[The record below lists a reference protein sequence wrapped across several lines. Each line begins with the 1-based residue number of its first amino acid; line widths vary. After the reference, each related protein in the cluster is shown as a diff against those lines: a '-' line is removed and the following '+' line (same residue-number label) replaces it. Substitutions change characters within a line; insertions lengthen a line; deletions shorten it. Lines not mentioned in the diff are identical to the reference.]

1 MIDIVSFTEVF
12 LTALDSVFGD
22 RVYFVGLQGSY
33 GRGEATDTS
42 NVDTVVIL
50 DRLTSED
57 IRAYNTLLDTLPHR
71 ELLCGFISGKRE
83 ILNWEASDLFQF
95 YYDTKAL
102 KGSLDE
108 LLSQIDASAVD
119 RAIKTGVCN
128 VYHGC
133 VHNMLYEKSE
143 EILKGLYK
151 SASFTVQ
158 AVCFRETGKYVSSLT
173 ELREAVSADER
184 AIVDTFIHLKK
195 GGETDFDKMS
205 DALFE
210 WCKKRIVNNNGDDQH
225 KQ

>member
-1 MIDIVSFTEVF
+1 MIDINSFTKAF
-12 LTALDSVFGD
+12 LTALDGVFGE

-33 GRGEATDTS
+33 VRGEATDTS
-42 NVDTVVIL
+42 DDDTVVIL

-57 IRAYNTLLDTLPHR
+57 TRAYNTLPDTLPHR
-71 ELLCGFISGKRE
+71 ELLCGFTSGKRE
-83 ILNWEASDLFQF
+83 IVNWEAFDLFQF

-108 LLSQIDASAVD
+108 LLSQIDTSAID

-173 ELREAVSADER
+173 ELRETVSADER
-184 AIVDTFIHLKK
+184 AIVDTFIHLKN
-195 GGETDFDKMS
+195 GEETDFDKMS

-210 WCKKRIVNNNGDDQH
+210 WCKKRIVNTNGDDQH